1 VKAANKRHPRLGLV
15 YESGLELRTAFGS
28 VAARRIVEMAVTEH
42 VKLERKD
49 GLLVLTLANPD
60 GNRIGLG
67 VLAGLRA
74 ALVELERPE
83 TRAVL
88 LKGEGPVFS
97 YGADLK
103 EFITRPP
110 AELFALMQEYLD
122 ILGQFETSEKPTI
135 AAVHGVCSSGGL
147 ELALAFDQIWA
158 AAGTKIGFLEPN
170 IATPPLAGGVQRIA
184 ARAGRARAFE
194 VTTSGHFYEAEQFE
208 RWNIINRVLP
218 FDTLLAE
225 AETFA
230 TKWSTGPT
238 RAYGG
243 VKSLLRAWDRQGV
256 AGADKVTIATVTPI
270 IASDD
275 AKTAIKVHGSRGE
288 NRVKLTFSGR

>member
-1 VKAANKRHPRLGLV
+1 MV
-15 YESGLELRTAFGS
+15 YERSLALRTDFS
-28 VAARRIVEMAVTEH
+28 PVVARRIVEMAVTEH
-42 VKLERKD
+42 LKRERKD

-74 ALVELERPE
+74 ALVELKRPE

-88 LKGEGPVFS
+88 LKGEGQVFS

-103 EFITRPP
+103 EFVTRPP
-110 AELFALMQEYLD
+110 AELFELIQEYLD
-122 ILGQFETSEKPTI
+122 ILAQFETSEKPTI

-158 AAGTKIGFLEPN
+158 AEGTKIGFLEPN

-194 VTTSGHFYEAEQFE
+194 VTNSGHFYEAEQFE

-230 TKWSTGPT
+230 TKWSKGPT

-243 VKSLLRAWDRQGV
+243 VKSLLRVWDHHGV
-256 AGADKVTIATVTPI
+256 AGADKVTIAT
-270 IASDD
+270 IASIMSDD
-275 AKTAIKVHGSRGE
+275 AKTAIKAHSSRGE
-288 NRVKLTFSGR
+288 NRVKVTFLGR

>member
-1 VKAANKRHPRLGLV
+1 MKEATA
-15 YESGLELRTAFGS
+15 AFGS
-28 VAARRIVEMAVTEH
+28 TPARPLIMEMAVTEH
-42 VKLERKD
+42 LKVERKD

-67 VLAGLRA
+67 VLMGLRSA
-74 ALVELERPE
+74 MVELKRPE

-88 LKGEGPVFS
+88 LRGEGPVFS

-103 EFITRPP
+103 EFVARPP
-110 AELFALMQEYLD
+110 TELLSLMQEYID
-122 ILGQFETSEKPTI
+122 ILGQFEAPEKPML

-194 VTTSGHFYEAEQFE
+194 VATSGHWYEAEQFE

-218 FDTLLAE
+218 SDTLKMESE
-225 AETFA
+225 AFA
-230 TKWSTGPT
+230 AKWSTGAT

-243 VKSLLRAWDRQGV
+243 VKTLLRAWDRHGV
-256 AGADKVTIATVTPI
+256 AGADKVTIATVAPI
-270 IASDD
+270 MTSGDTRA
-275 AKTAIKVHGSRGE
+275 AIKAHSSRGE
-288 NRVKLTFSGR
+288 DRAKLTFLGR

>member
-1 VKAANKRHPRLGLV
+1 M
-15 YESGLELRTAFGS
+15 
-28 VAARRIVEMAVTEH
+28 EMAVAEH

-49 GLLVLTLANPD
+49 GLLVITLANSN

-67 VLAGLRA
+67 VLMGLRDA
-74 ALVELERPE
+74 IVELRKPE

-88 LKGEGPVFS
+88 LRGEGPVFS

-103 EFITRPP
+103 EFVTRPP
-110 AELFALMQEYLD
+110 PELLPLMQEYVD
-122 ILGQFETSEKPTI
+122 ILGQIEASDKPTL
-135 AAVHGVCSSGGL
+135 AVVHGVCSSGGL

-184 ARAGRARAFE
+184 SRAGHARAFE
-194 VTTSGHFYEAEQFE
+194 VATSGHWYDAEQFE
-208 RWNIINRVLP
+208 RWNIISRVLSS
-218 FDTLLAE
+218 DALQAE
-225 AETFA
+225 AEAFA

-243 VKSLLRAWDRQGV
+243 VKTLLRAWDRHGV
-256 AGADKVTIATVTPI
+256 AGADRITIATVAPI
-270 IASDD
+270 MASED
-275 AKTAIKVHGSRGE
+275 AKAAIKSHGARDGSRT
-288 NRVKLTFSGR
+288 KPTFAGR